1 MEMVREGETDV
12 KSVCISVNNSV
23 VDVPVTYI
31 GDLEQFTGMIR
42 MYVYLAGSSVV
53 FYIPCFVCHFL
64 GV

>member
-31 GDLEQFTGMIR
+31 GDLEQF
-42 MYVYLAGSSVV
+42 AG
-53 FYIPCFVCHFL
+53 I
-64 GV
+64 